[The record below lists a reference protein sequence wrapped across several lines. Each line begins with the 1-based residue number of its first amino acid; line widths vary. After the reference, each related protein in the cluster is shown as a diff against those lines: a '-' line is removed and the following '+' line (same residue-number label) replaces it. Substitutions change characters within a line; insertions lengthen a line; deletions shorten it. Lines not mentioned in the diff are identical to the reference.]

1 MTQCPTCGEKYERLG
16 QHFAFNEEHRPAL
29 TEHQRSIIEYLVLRG
44 AQVRTNASRPSLAV
58 FGTDK
63 KRLTDIADG
72 LGYLANDVRIHEDS
86 AAAAQR
92 LQEQHGSSR
101 VQFEADSIED
111 VWTFTTVPH
120 EAFGD
125 YVAES
130 ASSPSGD
137 GEKEGGASEVERLH
151 PRTLSLLALDV
162 GDVEQYSIFPT
173 LHFDT
178 RNCAVPPDHLRTL
191 LHREG
196 IQTLPADATAH
207 DDTAGRLN
215 HYHDD
220 VVSVPH
226 PASMELLDSL
236 SLGLDD
242 VADGPMQFG

>member
-1 MTQCPTCGEKYERLG
+1 MNECPTCSEEYERLG
-16 QHFAFNEEHRPAL
+16 QHFAHNDHRPAL
-29 TEHQRSIIEYLVLRG
+29 TEYERSIIEYLVLRG
-44 AQVRTNASRPSLAV
+44 AQVRENASRPSLAV

-63 KRLTDIADG
+63 KCLTDIADS

-86 AAAAQR
+86 TTAAQR
-92 LQEQHGSSR
+92 LQEQHGSKNI
-101 VQFEADSIED
+101 QFDADSIED

-120 EAFGD
+120 EGFSD
-125 YVAES
+125 Y
-130 ASSPSGD
+130 
-137 GEKEGGASEVERLH
+137 EGGASELERLH
-151 PRTLSLLALDV
+151 PRSLSLLALHI

-178 RNCAVPPDHLRTL
+178 RNCDVSATHFRTL

-196 IQTLPADATAH
+196 IKTLPADATKH
-207 DDTAGRLN
+207 DNVAGRLN
-215 HYHDD
+215 HYHDG

-236 SLGLDD
+236 DLELED

>member
-1 MTQCPTCGEKYERLG
+1 MTQCPTCGEDYERLG
-16 QHFAFNEEHRPAL
+16 QHFAFNQDHRPAL
-29 TEHQRSIIEYLVLRG
+29 TEHQRSIVEYLILRE
-44 AQVRTNASRPSLAV
+44 AQVRDNASRPSLVV

-72 LGYLANDVRIHEDS
+72 LGYLAHDVRLHEDS
-86 AAAAQR
+86 TAAARR
-92 LQEQHGSSR
+92 LQEQHGSDR

-125 YVAES
+125 Y
-130 ASSPSGD
+130 
-137 GEKEGGASEVERLH
+137 EGGASEVERLH

-178 RNCAVPPDHLRTL
+178 RNCAVAHDHLRTL

-196 IQTLPADATAH
+196 IHTLPADATKH
-207 DDTAGRLN
+207 DKAAGRLN
-215 HYHDD
+215 HYHED
-220 VVSVPH
+220 VVSVPY
-226 PASMELLDSL
+226 PASMELLDRL